1 MSFSFFPK
9 LFEKKQRNA
18 ASCISDTHSWCCGS
32 ECFYKHHNT
41 LRAAHCSAPLQ
52 LDNNLNTIAQN
63 YADYLAARNIFQ
75 HSNNGYGENLYMTSS
90 SAPIQSLS
98 GTGAT
103 QAWYDEIDYYNFNSP
118 GFSSSTG
125 HFTQVV
131 WKTSTKLGVG
141 IAFSLD
147 GRRAYV
153 VANYDPPGNYMGQ
166 FAQQVGRP
174 GC

>member
-32 ECFYKHHNT
+32 ECFYT
-41 LRAAHCSAPLQ
+41 AHCSAPLQ